1 MTITIE
7 NLRDTFQI
15 GYNAYLESRK
25 EANLCE
31 DYYHNR
37 QYTTDQLSVL
47 ADRGQPKETFNIVK
61 LFSRQLLG
69 YYSTLVN
76 TIKVNPIQYSDIDT
90 AALLNDVA
98 NEILRDNSFS
108 NEADA
113 IKLDGFLSGLLCSYI
128 DVVDSGDTDKFGRK
142 IYNITLERVPSSE
155 IVLDP
160 MSIRADSQ
168 DARFIHRHKWFSEEG
183 VVEAF
188 GKGSLSKLQS
198 YRNTLNAREA
208 DFEFKYGMQFMGQ
221 YRLHKNYLIVHS
233 IIKDDDGDSWSVY
246 WSDFII
252 LDKKKITY
260 KDVKFPYRVVKI
272 SDSNKSEYYGIFRDV
287 MESQNAINQAII
299 QIQQM
304 ANSNKAFVED
314 GAVENIADFTK
325 AFNRVN
331 SVIPV
336 TNLSGIKIDSL
347 SGDIQQQYLLID
359 KAFNRIQRILGINDS
374 FLGMAYASDS
384 GRKVQL
390 QQNASMVALRYLTTK
405 LELYYKMVGW
415 DVVNLIKQYYTAN
428 QVLRISDELVGQ
440 RWIELN
446 KPIMLPDSTGK
457 LQPVMDESIDPA
469 SGEPNKDHL
478 GNIIMVPL
486 NDSRTDIS
494 FSKVDLEITTSA
506 YDDSDE
512 QNDKMLNGVLNG
524 NLGNALMTVNPAGYM
539 KLASLSMKSLK
550 SRYSSNIADIL
561 DQTSQMLTPQ
571 PHMQSQLG
579 GGANVS
585 SQLPQG
591 GQQSQQGA
599 PMQQAPQ
606 AQQGIPNVQ
615 GGH

>member
-47 ADRGQPKETFNIVK
+47 ADRGQPKETFNIIK
-61 LFSRQLLG
+61 LFSRQLIG

-90 AALLNDVA
+90 ASLLNDVA
-98 NEILRDNSFS
+98 NEVLRDNSFS

-128 DVVDSGDTDKFGRK
+128 DVIDSGDTDKFGRK

-183 VVEAF
+183 VIEAF
-188 GKGSLSKLQS
+188 GKGSLDKLQD
-198 YRNTLNAREA
+198 YRNTLNAEEA

-233 IIKDDDGDSWSVY
+233 IMKDDDGDSWSVY
-246 WSDFII
+246 WSDFTI

-260 KDVKFPYRVVKI
+260 KDVKFPYRVVKV

-314 GAVENIADFTK
+314 GAVENLADFTK

-336 TNLSGIKIDSL
+336 TNLAGIKIDSL

-428 QVLRISDELVGQ
+428 QILRISDELVGQ
-440 RWIELN
+440 RWVELN
-446 KPIMLPDSTGK
+446 KPIMMPDSKGQP
-457 LQPVMDESIDPA
+457 QPVMDESIDPA
-469 SGEPNKDHL
+469 SGEPNKDPL

-494 FSKVDLEITTSA
+494 FSKVDLEITTAA

-539 KLASLSMKSLK
+539 KLASLSIKSLK

-571 PHMQSQLG
+571 PQMQSQLG
-579 GGANVS
+579 AGANVS

-591 GQQSQQGA
+591 GSQPQQGA

>member
-61 LFSRQLLG
+61 LFSRQLIG
-69 YYSTLVN
+69 YYSTLIN
-76 TIKVNPIQYSDIDT
+76 TIKVNPIQYSDVDT
-90 AALLNDVA
+90 ASLLDDVA
-98 NEILRDNSFS
+98 NEVLRDNSFS

-128 DVVDSGDTDKFGRK
+128 DVIDSGETDKFGRK

-183 VVEAF
+183 VIEAF
-188 GKGSLSKLQS
+188 GKGSLDKLQD
-198 YRNTLNAREA
+198 YRNTLNAEEA

-233 IIKDDDGDSWSVY
+233 IMKDDNGDSWSVY
-246 WSDFII
+246 WSDFTI
-252 LDKKKITY
+252 LNKKKITY
-260 KDVKFPYRVVKI
+260 KDVKFPYRVVKV
-272 SDSNKSEYYGIFRDV
+272 SDSNKAEYYGIFRDV

-314 GAVENIADFTK
+314 GAVENLADFTK

-336 TNLSGIKIDSL
+336 TNLAGIKIDSL

-428 QVLRISDELVGQ
+428 QILRISDELVGQ
-440 RWIELN
+440 RWVELN
-446 KPIMLPDSTGK
+446 KPIMLPDSKGQP
-457 LQPVMDESIDPA
+457 QPVMDESIDPA
-469 SGEPNKDHL
+469 SGEPNKDAL

-494 FSKVDLEITTSA
+494 FAKVDLEITTAA

-539 KLASLSMKSLK
+539 KLASLSIKSLK

-571 PHMQSQLG
+571 PQMQSQLG
-579 GGANVS
+579 AGANVS

-591 GQQSQQGA
+591 GSRTQQGA

-615 GGH
+615 GGN